1 MSGKKRLD
9 KACGFRLIYD
19 DQTRFGSAISG
30 ACQET
35 VRRLCAPVVE
45 YRREHGLGPVVADA
59 RRLLGLAYEKGLT
72 QIASGPG
79 VLSPEW
85 LYPRAELT
93 RPVALQ
99 IERDVGVAVA
109 RIELSSK
116 LGSNLA
122 AYLGDWEAGCGP
134 PEAGPARELWEAL
147 AGLRVLVDCGDPA
160 PYSQYS
166 AEATLVGHACVK
178 LSDGHGS
185 VLVDPYLLPKSA
197 VYPSEFQPTAA
208 SELGRIDAILITHG
222 HPDHFDPGTLLRFG
236 AGTPIFVPAV
246 DRESVLSVDIGM
258 RLEELG
264 FRDVRRLAWHEEA
277 SIGQIRVIAL
287 PFFGEQPTTGEV
299 LHPEVRMLGNTY
311 LVELAGRRIAMTVD
325 SGRDH
330 LGDIHELARDSAE
343 RYGPIDVLFGGY
355 RGFGLYPVQY
365 VFSSVS
371 SYLTFVPEAHWAVRQ
386 RIMCD
391 ADEFMDVAELW
402 QARVAVPY
410 AGGGA
415 PWYWMRGLGPC
426 LDNSATMIDAT
437 DPTPDYVRDVATRRS
452 GSPKDGLVASPVPVS
467 LLRPGDSI
475 RLDGDDLSVRPNM
488 PWPY

>member
-1 MSGKKRLD
+1 MSDKKRLD
-9 KACGFRLIYD
+9 NACGFRLIYD

-35 VRRLCAPVVE
+35 IRKLCAPIVE
-45 YRREHGLGPVVADA
+45 YRRENGLGPVVANA
-59 RRLLGLAYEKGLT
+59 RQLLGRAYEQGLA
-72 QIASGPG
+72 QIAAGPG

-99 IERDVGVAVA
+99 IERDVGAPVA

-116 LGSNLA
+116 LAVDLA
-122 AYLGDWEAGCGP
+122 AYFGVWEAGSAP
-134 PEAGPARELWEAL
+134 PAAGPARDLWEAL
-147 AGLRVLVDCGDPA
+147 AGLRVLVDCGDPTA
-160 PYSQYS
+160 DSPCS
-166 AEATLVGHACVK
+166 AEATLVGHACIK
-178 LSDGHGS
+178 LSDGCDS
-185 VLVDPYLLPKSA
+185 VVVDPYLLPKSA
-197 VYPSEFQPTAA
+197 VYPAEFQPTVA

-246 DRESVLSVDIGM
+246 DRESVLSIDIGM

-277 SIGQIRVIAL
+277 SVGRIRVIAL
-287 PFFGEQPTTGEV
+287 PFFGEQPTTGAV

-330 LGDIHELARDSAE
+330 LGDIHELARDSVE

-365 VFSSVS
+365 IFSSVS
-371 SYLTFVPEAHWAVRQ
+371 SYLTFVPEACRAVRQ

-391 ADEFMDVAELW
+391 AHEFMDVAELW
-402 QARVAVPY
+402 RARVAVPY

-426 LDNSATMIDAT
+426 LDNSATTIDTT
-437 DPTPDYVRDVATRRS
+437 DPTPDDVRDVAARRS

-475 RLDGDDLSVRPNM
+475 RLDGDDLSVRSNM
-488 PWPY
+488 AWPY